1 MLRLY
6 LDLKFDRPVGP
17 NLFPSVGG
25 FEVVLNTNRT
35 IGFDFMQTEY
45 TMDDN
50 DPSITHVTCL
60 YPDTESFPDMDTL
73 EANLH
78 NIVKLTECYIDTE
91 AYGIDEAPNLEQI
104 LSFVLESSNMT
115 EDHENTPF
123 VTLTRYSADT
133 VQASLHDI
141 CWVAL
146 DLR

>member
-25 FEVVLNTNRT
+25 FEVVLNNNTT

-45 TMDDN
+45 TMDNN
-50 DPSITHVTCL
+50 DPRITHVTCL
-60 YPDTESFPDMDTL
+60 YPDTESFPDMDKL

-91 AYGIDEAPNLEQI
+91 AYGLDEAPNLKQI

-115 EDHENTPF
+115 ENHANTNF
-123 VTLTRYSADT
+123 VTFTRYSANT

-141 CWVAL
+141 CWVNS
-146 DLR
+146 DLL